1 MDASERIAQFRNMAE
16 ADPTNEMA
24 HFSLGNALLQAGQAA
39 EAAAALKRCIELQPE
54 MSKAYQLA
62 GQALE
67 QAGRRDEAVALL
79 TRGYEVAAGR
89 GDAMPAGAMADMLR
103 RLGGSVPEVKTTAKP
118 AGGEDG
124 SFICQRTGRAGTQL
138 PKPPFRGPLGQHIYE
153 TISAETWRLWVAQ
166 GTKVI
171 NELRL
176 DLSRD
181 EHARLYDQHM
191 IEFLGLEEFVKSL
204 ESRS

>member
-39 EAAAALKRCIELQPE
+39 EASAVLQRCIELQPQ

-67 QAGRRDEAVALL
+67 QAGKRADAIAML
-79 TRGYEVAAGR
+79 TKGYEVAAGR
-89 GDAMPAGAMADMLR
+89 GDAMPAGAMAEMLR
-103 RLGGSVPEVKTTAKP
+103 RLGAPVPEVKAAAKP
-118 AGGEDG
+118 AGGESG

-181 EHARLYDQHM
+181 EHAKIYDQHM
-191 IEFLGLEEFVKSL
+191 IEFLGMEEFVQSL
-204 ESRS
+204 RSRP

>member
-24 HFSLGNALLQAGQAA
+24 HFSLGNALLQAGQAK
-39 EAAAALKRCIELQPE
+39 EAAQSFQRCIELQPE

-62 GQALE
+62 GQAL
-67 QAGRRDEAVALL
+67 
-79 TRGYEVAAGR
+79 VAAGDASAAAGILTSGYKVAARR
-89 GDAMPAGAMADMLR
+89 GDLMPRNAIAELLRKIGAP
-103 RLGGSVPEVKTTAKP
+103 VPEVKDAP
-118 AGGEDG
+118 PEPEIPQGA
-124 SFICQRTGRAGTQL
+124 FICQRTGRPGTQMD
-138 PKPPFRGPLGQHIYE
+138 KPPFRGPLGQHIYE
-153 TISAETWRLWVAQ
+153 TISKETWQQWVGQ

-181 EHARLYDQHM
+181 EHAKVYDQHM
-191 IEFLGLEEFVKSL
+191 IEFLGLEEFVASQ
-204 ESRS
+204 RQ

>member
-1 MDASERIAQFRNMAE
+1 MDSAERIAQFRNMAE

-39 EAAAALKRCIELQPE
+39 EAAASLQRCIELQPQ

-62 GQALE
+62 GQAIALCGDK
-67 QAGRRDEAVALL
+67 AKAVATL
-79 TRGYEVAAGR
+79 TRGYEVAAKR
-89 GDAMPAGAMADMLR
+89 GDLMPRNAMGDLLKSLGAP
-103 RLGGSVPEVKTTAKP
+103 VPQVQDAAPEPTASQS
-118 AGGEDG
+118 A
-124 SFICQRTGRAGTQL
+124 FICQRSGRPGTQL
-138 PKPPFRGPLGQHIYE
+138 AKPPFRGPLGQHIYE
-153 TISAETWRLWVAQ
+153 TISKETWQQWVAQ

-181 EHARLYDQHM
+181 DHAQVYDQHM
-191 IEFLGLEEFVKSL
+191 IEFLGLEAFVD
-204 ESRS
+204 SRP